1 MRNFSIRAF
10 YAINSFSGQ
19 VDFSKGHGKAISPDA
34 MNISLKFDR
43 NTTAGFAAIL
53 LWSTTIAFVRSLSEQ
68 VGGLTTAAAVY
79 LIGGLFCLLRLGWRR
94 EAINPAWKLPF
105 RYLFGCGALFVFYML
120 VLYLAVGLAKNRQQ
134 VLEVGL
140 LNYLWPALTIV
151 FSLFLLNKRA
161 GWLLFPGALLAVAG
175 IVFVVGQE
183 FSLSWTSFTEN
194 LSDNPVAYS
203 FGFLAAISWAL
214 YSNLT
219 RRWAEGSGGAVE
231 LFIPATGLLLLVFRL
246 FNPEAGFWTI
256 RAGLEA
262 TFLGIV
268 TVVAYI
274 LWDRA
279 MRKGDVVLVAAFS
292 YLTPLF
298 STVVSCLYLG
308 IIPGVSLWIGCAL
321 IMAGSI
327 LSWISISETERSSPR
342 RRKEK

>member
-1 MRNFSIRAF
+1 MNFSA
-10 YAINSFSGQ
+10 
-19 VDFSKGHGKAISPDA
+19 
-34 MNISLKFDR
+34 KFDR
-43 NTTAGFAAIL
+43 NTLAGFAAIL
-53 LWSTTIAFVRSLSEQ
+53 LWSTTIAIVRSLSEQ

-79 LIGGLFCLLRLGWRR
+79 LIGGLFCLLRLGWRGK
-94 EAINPAWKLPF
+94 AIKSFRRLPL
-105 RYLFGCGALFVFYML
+105 RYLLGCGAFFAFYML

-151 FSLFLLNKRA
+151 FSLFLLNKKA
-161 GWLLFPGALLAVAG
+161 GWLLLPGVFLAVAG
-175 IVFVVGQE
+175 IVFVIGQE
-183 FSLSWTSFTEN
+183 VSLSWASFTEN
-194 LSDNPVAYS
+194 FCGNPVAYS
-203 FGFLAAISWAL
+203 FGLLAAIFWAL

-219 RRWAEGSGGAVE
+219 RRWAEGSRGAVE
-231 LFIPATGLLLLVFRL
+231 LFIPATGAFLLTFRL
-246 FNPEAGFWTI
+246 FHPETGSWTV

-262 TFLGIV
+262 VFLGAV

-274 LWDRA
+274 FWDRA

-298 STVVSCLYLG
+298 STAVSCLYLG

-327 LSWISISETERSSPR
+327 LSWLSVSER
-342 RRKEK
+342 RESKNF